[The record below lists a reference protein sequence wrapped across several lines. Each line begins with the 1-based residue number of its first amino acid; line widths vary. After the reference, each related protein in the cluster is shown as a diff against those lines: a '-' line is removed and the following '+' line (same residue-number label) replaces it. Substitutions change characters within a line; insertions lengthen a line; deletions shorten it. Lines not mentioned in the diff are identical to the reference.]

1 MDRWLKRDIKT
12 LENPVPSSSTSE
24 SECVVTEHEENPSKK
39 RKVIRK
45 YDPEYINLG
54 FTFTNVND
62 EPRPQCV
69 ICLEILSN
77 QSMKPSLL
85 KRHFNTKHSTL
96 QNKSKDYFVRKLT
109 GMKNTKNTMS
119 SFVGSSQKAT
129 EASFLVSLRI
139 AKCGKAHTIG
149 EELVLPAAK
158 DIVTCILG
166 ETSAKKLDT
175 VPLSN
180 DTVRRRIEMMASNVK
195 EQLLVRVKN
204 SDFFAIQLDES
215 TDITNYAQLMVY
227 VRYIFQTKV
236 EEDYLFCEA
245 LPTRT
250 TAEEIFKKLNDFFAE
265 TGLDWKKCIGFC
277 SDGACAMTG
286 KYGGVSSKVKSVA
299 ENCTFTH
306 CNIHREALA
315 AKQIPDQF
323 KRVLQEAVK
332 VVNFIKSRALNSRLF
347 STLCSEMG
355 SAHIQL
361 LLHTEVRWL
370 SKGKMLSRL
379 FELRSEVQL
388 FLMETDFELQDRL
401 TDELWLTT
409 LAYLADM
416 FNRLNDLNLSLQ
428 GKTTNRFMVDD
439 KIRAFI
445 RKCQMISD
453 SVSNKN
459 LQLFSNLENFVT
471 EHRIS
476 VTDDLINSIK
486 QHCQMLINT
495 FQKYFKEDY
504 SEFLWI
510 RNPFILES
518 VPDSLTNDE
527 KESFIELSCDGG
539 LKMEF
544 AKMELSEFWL
554 TLKNEYPTLSKKAL
568 LFLIPFS
575 TTYLCETG
583 FSAMLEVKN
592 KYRNR
597 LNVDPNLRMK
607 LTTIEPNIPSL
618 IATMQT
624 HHSH

>member
-1 MDRWLKRDIKT
+1 MDKWLKRDRKT
-12 LENPVPSSSTSE
+12 LENPIPSSSTSE
-24 SECVVTEHEENPSKK
+24 SECVVPEHEKNPSKI

-69 ICLEILSN
+69 ICFEILSN

-85 KRHFNTKHSTL
+85 KRHFNTKHSAL
-96 QNKSKDYFVRKLT
+96 QNKNKDYFVRKSTL
-109 GMKNTKNTMS
+109 MKDTKNTMS
-119 SFVGSSQKAT
+119 SFVGNSQKAT

-158 DIVTCILG
+158 DMVTCILG
-166 ETSAKKLDT
+166 ETSAKKLDS

-195 EQLLVRVKN
+195 EQLLVRVKD

-215 TDITNYAQLMVY
+215 TDVTNYAQLIVY
-227 VRYIFQTKV
+227 VRYIFQNKL

-265 TGLDWKKCIGFC
+265 TGIDWKKCVGFC

-286 KYGGVSSKVKSVA
+286 KYGGVSSRVKSVA

-306 CNIHREALA
+306 CSIHREALA
-315 AKQIPDQF
+315 TKQIPDQF
-323 KRVLQEAVK
+323 KTVLQEAVK
-332 VVNFIKSRALNSRLF
+332 IVNFIKSRALNSRLF
-347 STLCSEMG
+347 SKLCSEMG
-355 SAHIQL
+355 STHIQL

-370 SKGKMLSRL
+370 SKGKMLCRL
-379 FELRSEVQL
+379 FELRCEVQL
-388 FLMETDFELQDRL
+388 FLMETNFELQDRL

-428 GKTTNRFMVDD
+428 GKTINRFIVDD

-445 RKCQMISD
+445 RKCQMIND
-453 SVSNKN
+453 SALNKN
-459 LQLFSNLENFVT
+459 LQSFSNLENFVT

-476 VTDDLINSIK
+476 VTDDLINNIK
-486 QHCQMLINT
+486 KHCQMLINT
-495 FQKYFKEDY
+495 FEKYFKEDY

-510 RNPFILES
+510 RNPFVLES
-518 VPDSLTNDE
+518 IPDSLTNDE

-544 AKMELSEFWL
+544 AKYELSEFWL
-554 TLKNEYPTLSKKAL
+554 KVKNEYPTLSKKAL

-575 TTYLCETG
+575 TTYLCESG

-607 LTTIEPNIPSL
+607 LTTIKPNISSL
-618 IATMQT
+618 VATMQT
-624 HHSH
+624 HHFH